1 MSKVIKFGIGF
12 VTGRPNICKL
22 INNTCKHLAEQVNKS
37 DVKIELTIFI
47 LFDLQYQFTTRID
60 FYGLMPDVY
69 KNVNIKYITPED
81 LEEQKKILIGKEILT
96 KKEADLFLGYGYAKG
111 RNTIMY
117 YALKKEIDYLLF
129 WDDDEYPV
137 ACLKEDEDEEITWV
151 KQDNII
157 NTINYM
163 KKADVALGHKCG
175 YVSPIPYI
183 ELKEDINEDLF
194 KDYIEAVSNEAISW
208 EGIREQLVKYHGFRY
223 VPKSELEESK
233 VREIK
238 FDGIGKW
245 VLGSPLCL
253 NFTHLDKIPSF
264 YNPEGARG
272 EDAFFSTWLENS
284 KVIEMPVYH
293 FHDAFLKYTNI
304 LNEKYPKK
312 LRKIKMEDEQTT
324 ERFIKASIGWIRYK
338 PLFIYLTDRKN
349 YNEKI
354 DQIREKLRI
363 SIPEVNK
370 LFANSDLNL
379 LLPELEKFNSSVKKD
394 YDDYIKTDEAWKKV
408 KKAMTENK

>member
-1 MSKVIKFGIGF
+1 MNTKRYTLSDAHSTQFYQLPKWLVALRVEAEISNEAILLYTYLRDRVQLSITNKWIDDNGEAYLYFKREQMEKLLGCKKDKVQKIIKELKSVNLLDEVRQGLNQPNRLYLRYPDNSELIEMS
-12 VTGRPNICKL
+12 
-22 INNTCKHLAEQVNKS
+22 
-37 DVKIELTIFI
+37 
-47 LFDLQYQFTTRID
+47 ID
-60 FYGLMPDVY
+60 F
-69 KNVNIKYITPED
+69 
-81 LEEQKKILIGKEILT
+81 
-96 KKEADLFLGYGYAKG
+96 
-111 RNTIMY
+111 
-117 YALKKEIDYLLF
+117 
-129 WDDDEYPV
+129 
-137 ACLKEDEDEEITWV
+137 EDEDEEITWV

>member
-1 MSKVIKFGIGF
+1 M
-12 VTGRPNICKL
+12 
-22 INNTCKHLAEQVNKS
+22 
-37 DVKIELTIFI
+37 
-47 LFDLQYQFTTRID
+47 RI
-60 FYGLMPDVY
+60 
-69 KNVNIKYITPED
+69 KNVVKVMNFHSLLRVDASKRQAESY
-81 LEEQKKILIGKEILT
+81 
-96 KKEADLFLGYGYAKG
+96 
-111 RNTIMY
+111 RN
-117 YALKKEIDYLLF
+117 
-129 WDDDEYPV
+129 V
-137 ACLKEDEDEEITWV
+137 GEEITKIIKSIV
-151 KQDNII
+151 YNKNLVLDKKVILPDPKMARLNIYI
-157 NTINYM
+157 ANDY
-163 KKADVALGHKCG
+163 GFCG
-175 YVSPIPYI
+175 NFNSQIARQI
-183 ELKEDINEDLF
+183 KEDINEDLF